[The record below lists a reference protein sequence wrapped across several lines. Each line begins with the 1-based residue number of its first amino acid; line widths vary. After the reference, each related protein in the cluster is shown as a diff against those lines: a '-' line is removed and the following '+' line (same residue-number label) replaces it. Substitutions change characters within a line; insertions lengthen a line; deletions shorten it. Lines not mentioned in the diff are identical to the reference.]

1 MVDELV
7 MEGDEDTALLDE
19 PKPDDDDEDDAGGG
33 GSRSPSPVPTMLSAP
48 PAGGASAAQK
58 PSVAQQQHQYAQQLF
73 GRQWAS
79 ALELGAVQ
87 PTGRVVSV
95 T

>member
-1 MVDELV
+1 MAESFQLLNARFPWLKMDGSIPREHPSTHIGVEELSV
-7 MEGDEDTALLDE
+7 THQEKLRSSLHPDTQL
-19 PKPDDDDEDDAGGG
+19 
-33 GSRSPSPVPTMLSAP
+33 
-48 PAGGASAAQK
+48 
-58 PSVAQQQHQYAQQLF
+58 HQYAQQLF